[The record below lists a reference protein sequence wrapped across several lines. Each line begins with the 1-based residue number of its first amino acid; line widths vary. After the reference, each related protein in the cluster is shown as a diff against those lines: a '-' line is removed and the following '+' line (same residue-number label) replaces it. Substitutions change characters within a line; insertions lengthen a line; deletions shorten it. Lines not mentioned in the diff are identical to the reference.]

1 MMTFF
6 EPQCIMDNNWT

>member
-1 MMTFF
+1 MTFF